1 MAVATRAARRFLSLF
16 TATALLAGLMVG
28 TPSAARAAHA
38 PDWYVAKAGVDYTGV
53 AGCDDPDVLTSDFAS
68 DDLAVQDIIDS
79 GSFLSTHIIN
89 FCEGEF
95 LFESEV
101 TIDRGEVYIEGTAS
115 DEVTISGGESTRLF
129 NISGEVFVSRITMV
143 DGWVGGT
150 NMGGAILAG
159 QISVIYSA
167 FEDNYASGGG
177 GALATYSDGS
187 VSITMS
193 EFSRNT
199 ANDMGGAVG
208 AYGNVSVVGSEFT
221 NNTSHADVNCT
232 GGGGAIAAGGSVT
245 VLDGVF
251 RGNRAEVDREDL
263 DACNWNPIELVTDPY
278 DGALGGLGG
287 AIAAIG
293 RVDLEGGL
301 YTGNFAEAG
310 GGAVM
315 AAGRDFS
322 NSCVT
327 SSLVLGATFTNN
339 STNPRLARAPRSDA
353 YGGGV
358 LFGGGALLTGT
369 CDLNIAASTFTGNS
383 SMAVGGAVNGT
394 DVTVHDSTFTGN
406 SVKGSINAIP
416 EEFRFAGGLGGG
428 AIAGIQVNAIDSTFL
443 RNSGP
448 SGGAIL
454 TVGGCAIMQ
463 SNTFTGNQATARGT
477 GYGGGA
483 VHAMQLFCSSVFTDN
498 LFSSNSAA
506 GDGGALWGG
515 VWTFGDEL
523 SAAQIKSIIEAPEG
537 WSTNNTYSRNRA
549 VNGGAIVFSTRLPT
563 RVRYSTRRIERTN
576 RVMGNRGGRNPILA
590 VVNWGP

>member
-1 MAVATRAARRFLSLF
+1 MPVITRAARRLLSLF

-38 PDWYVAKAGVDYTGV
+38 PDWYVAKAGVNYTGV
-53 AGCDDPDVLTSDFAS
+53 DGCDDPDVLTSDFDS
-68 DDLAVQDIIDS
+68 DDLAVQDIVEND
-79 GSFLSTHIIN
+79 SFLSGHTVN
-89 FCEGEF
+89 FCEGEY

-101 TIDRGEVYIEGTAS
+101 TIDRDAVDIEGSAS
-115 DEVTISGGESTRLF
+115 DEVTISGGETTRLF
-129 NISGEVFVSRITMV
+129 NISGEVFVSGITMV

-159 QISVIYSA
+159 QISVIYSV
-167 FEDNYASGGG
+167 FEDNYASAGG
-177 GALATYSDGS
+177 GALASSSDGS
-187 VSITMS
+187 VSIIMS

-208 AYGNVSVVGSEFT
+208 TYGNVSVVGSEFT
-221 NNTSHADVNCT
+221 NNVSHADVNCT

-251 RGNRAEVDREDL
+251 RGNRAEVDSDDL
-263 DACNWNPIELVTDPY
+263 DACNWNPIDLVTDPY

-322 NSCVT
+322 NSCLEA
-327 SSLVLGATFTNN
+327 SRVLGATFTNN
-339 STNPRLARAPRSDA
+339 STNPRLARAPVTQA
-353 YGGGV
+353 YLGDT

-369 CDLNIAASTFTGNS
+369 CPLNIADSTFTGNS

-394 DVTVHDSTFTGN
+394 AVSVYDSTFTGN
-406 SVKGSINAIP
+406 SVKGAINAIP
-416 EEFRFAGGLGGG
+416 EEGRFAGGLGGG
-428 AIAGIQVNAIDSTFL
+428 AIAGIFVSASGSTFL

-448 SGGAIL
+448 SGGAVL
-454 TVGGCAIMQ
+454 TVAGCAIMQ
-463 SNTFTGNQATARGT
+463 SNTFTGNQATARGA

-483 VHAMQLFCSSVFTDN
+483 VHAMQLFCGSIFTDN

-515 VWTFGDEL
+515 VWFGDAT
-523 SAAQIKSIIEAPEG
+523 AAEIRSIIETPED
-537 WSTNNTYSRNRA
+537 WNTNNTYSRNRA
-549 VNGGAIVFSTRLPT
+549 ANGGAIAVSTRLPM
-563 RVRYSTRRIERTN
+563 RVRYSTRRIERAN
-576 RVMGNRGGRNPILA
+576 RMTGNSGGRNPILA